1 MNITKIIRGGGA
13 LIVFL
18 GANAYALEDS
28 SKTYD
33 LGRIEKVDSQNSKI
47 TDYNP
52 TVTTITSEDIANSS
66 SNNIAEALRF
76 TPGMFYEP
84 AAGSRGEPSIG
95 IRGYSSTHIGL
106 FIDGIP
112 VHSVY
117 DRQTD
122 WSQFSSFGIS
132 EIDISKGYTS
142 PIYGMNTLGGAVN
155 IITSKPKDKLE
166 IDARYGFVANNE
178 NQVNLSVGT
187 NMGKWYAQ
195 ASYAYTD
202 RDSLNLSH
210 NFKTTQLQ
218 PTKSDKINSN
228 YTNHTLRAK
237 VGWEPNENH
246 EYSLNV
252 IYQKGEKGGM
262 ISANGTSANL
272 WDWPNYDKTTVYLL
286 GNSYFTDKLSLNSRL
301 YYDSFYN
308 NLTVKGAWDGSSINK
323 IDKWAGAKIDTNNPY
338 VSIYDDWA
346 LGGIFTLGYEF
357 DERKNLK
364 VGLNLRSDTHKD
376 ETTYK
381 CANGVSD
388 CNENDPMDINT
399 KLSDFSTSI
408 FAEYTQRVSQLF
420 RFALNG
426 SYDRNDMLKAV
437 VKNTDDKTY
446 SMQGWTLQG
455 IAYADLSDWA
465 ILHLNIGKKSKLPT
479 LKERYSTTWGNRTPN
494 PNLAPESALNY
505 EIGANFDYQS
515 TKASIAVFYNDINDM
530 LISVEDTSNS
540 CNEGSNCT
548 KLTNAK
554 EGYSYGAEIALNQG
568 FWQDRI
574 NLGINYSY
582 VQRKATNKDGTSYGV
597 DGSRILDYPNHIANV
612 TFLINPWKPLD
623 VIANATYQS
632 PQWYT
637 SGKGASMTYAQ
648 NNDIFLLDLKLNY
661 RVINGLQLSL
671 GAYNLLDRNY
681 YYGAGYYMAGRRVFA
696 SIEYK
701 F

>member
-1 MNITKIIRGGGA
+1 
-13 LIVFL
+13 
-18 GANAYALEDS
+18 
-28 SKTYD
+28 
-33 LGRIEKVDSQNSKI
+33 
-47 TDYNP
+47 
-52 TVTTITSEDIANSS
+52 
-66 SNNIAEALRF
+66 
-76 TPGMFYEP
+76 MFYEP

-210 NFKTTQLQ
+210 NFKTTPAQ
-218 PTKSDKINSN
+218 PTKEKINSH
-228 YTNHTLRAK
+228 YKNHTFRGK

-252 IYQKGEKGGM
+252 IYQQGEKGGM
-262 ISANGTSANL
+262 SSSIGNSISSNL
-272 WDWPNYDKTTVYLL
+272 WDWPHYDKTTIYLL

-308 NLTVKGAWDGSSINK
+308 ELQMRGTWNGSK
-323 IDKWAGAKIDTNNPY
+323 FVNPQSN
-338 VSIYDDWA
+338 SIYDDWTA
-346 LGGIFTLGYEF
+346 GGIFTLGYEF
-357 DERKNLK
+357 DEKKNLK
-364 VGLNLRSDTHKD
+364 VGLNLRTDHHKD
-376 ETTYK
+376 YGTIN
-381 CANGVSD
+381 NGVSV
-388 CNENDPMDINT
+388 PRYDIT
-399 KLSDFSTSI
+399 KLSDLSTSI
-408 FAEYTQRVSQLF
+408 FAEYTQRVNQLF
-420 RFALNG
+420 RFALNS
-426 SYDRNDMLKAV
+426 SYDRNDMLKAIIEDA
-437 VKNTDDKTY
+437 NNKTY

-479 LKERYSTTWGNRTPN
+479 LKERYSTTWGKRTPN
-494 PNLAPESALNY
+494 PNIRPESALNY

-530 LISVEDTSNS
+530 LISVSDTSNG
-540 CNEGSNCT
+540 CNDGSGCT

-554 EGYSYGAEIALNQG
+554 EGYAYGAEIALNQG

-623 VIANATYQS
+623 IIANATYQS